1 MTENNIFTRFEKS
14 KERLYIYFYSNFV
27 IFSKNKNSYFQNK
40 VVDTETI
47 KTGQLIINIFY
58 RYFRIKL

>member
-47 KTGQLIINIFY
+47 KIQAINY
-58 RYFRIKL
+58 